1 MRKQSKMVIRQ
12 KHPDGTQDPI
22 LAIVPKRTPARPARQ
37 RQTYTVETTP
47 ARFWSVSEAP
57 PGIPWDARPGK
68 GLRPR
73 RRHRIRTLR
82 PGDPG
87 TRGLLAQFGDRLVA
101 VRYVYDSETGK
112 RTKTVELRVEEAD
125 WVPERLRIAPDQP
138 VGLRIGFEELEL
150 RDAVKTA
157 GGKWDR
163 TLQVWVL
170 PYRKV
175 KALGL
180 CGRVTHSCL

>member
-1 MRKQSKMVIRQ
+1 MRKHSETVIRP
-12 KHPDGTQDPI
+12 KHPNRAQDPI
-22 LAIVPKRTPARPARQ
+22 LPIVPMRQPPRPARQ
-37 RQTYTVETTP
+37 RHTYTVETTP

-57 PGIPWDARPGK
+57 PESSWEARPGR
-68 GLRPR
+68 GLKPR

-125 WVPERLRIAPDQP
+125 WAPARLKIAPDQP
-138 VGLRIGFEELEL
+138 VGVRIGFEELEL
-150 RDAVKTA
+150 RETVKA
-157 GGKWDR
+157 SGGKWDR

-180 CGRVTHSCL
+180 CGRITHSCL